1 VKIKEKLILVLIL
14 IKLLDVPADKRTRN
28 SEPKMLSRPGED
40 VLVSGMIGISDVAM
54 C

>member
-14 IKLLDVPADKRTRN
+14 IKLLDVSVGKRTRN
-28 SEPKMLSRPGED
+28 SEPKVFSRPRED
-40 VLVSGMIGISDVAM
+40 DLVSGMIGISDVAM